1 MNFEPKK
8 YTIDDL
14 NGAVNDDL
22 EKPAIGGGV
31 WGSVNTG
38 NAGDM
43 QEKLAKMAEMK
54 KQQAAQF

>member
-14 NGAVNDDL
+14 NGAVNDEQ

-31 WGSVNTG
+31 WGSVAQAAKTG

-54 KQQAAQF
+54 K